1 MISKKLYYLIIKKN
15 LISKKNVIDQ
25 VLNNSDTFKA
35 NSFFNS
41 KELFWAVKSID
52 NKVLIF

>member
-35 NSFFNS
+35 KSFFNS

>member
-1 MISKKLYYLIIKKN
+1 MISKKFNYLKKN
-15 LISKKNVIDQ
+15 VISKKNVIDQ
-25 VLNNSDTFKA
+25 VLNNNDIFIAK
-35 NSFFNS
+35 SFFNS